1 VILRAIV
8 RAARVGLIV
17 SIAGCF
23 APAMAQ
29 TTAAE
34 EANAIFAEYWQRV
47 AEEFPEYSTFR
58 GDDRYNDRLT
68 DLSPEAIA
76 RRRDYAQDLL
86 ARVRRVDA
94 DRLTGQTRISLDV
107 LRATLE
113 RRVRVQSVEGSEL
126 MPVSPMT
133 GPQLEFS
140 LLVKSTRFQNADDYR
155 KYLRRLATLPQQLKQ
170 IEALLRRG
178 LATGWVL
185 PAEAIRNVPA
195 QIDAW
200 LSPDVNVNPAGRP
213 FVDVTAAILPV
224 TRNQLVADGKRA
236 IVEDVVPAFRSL
248 KTFFET
254 TYLPGARKQLGAS
267 GLPDGA
273 AYYDALIAEQTT
285 TAMSAADIHA
295 LGLREVARID
305 AAIVDAIAKTGFR
318 GTRDEFYRFIH
329 ESPQFYYT
337 RAEELLTG
345 YRDIAKRADAELP
358 RLFAQLPRLPY
369 GIRAMEAFEGDNADH
384 YTQGSEQGAR
394 AGFFEANTNNLRARP
409 KYEMENVF
417 LHEAVPGHHLQTA
430 RAQELAALPEFRKHM
445 FIVAYVEG
453 WALYAESLGDEM
465 GFYRDPYS
473 KFGQLAGEMVR
484 ACRLVIDTG
493 IHAMGWE
500 RQRAIDYLVDHS
512 GITREFAT
520 AEVDRYIVLPGQAL
534 GYKLGELRIKAL
546 RAKAATA
553 LGDRFDLRRFHNA
566 LIDDGALPLDVLE
579 HRIDAWIAA
588 EKARG

>member
-1 VILRAIV
+1 M
-8 RAARVGLIV
+8 GLIV
-17 SIAGCF
+17 SIAGCV
-23 APAMAQ
+23 APALAQ
-29 TTAAE
+29 TSAAD
-34 EANAIFAEYWQRV
+34 EANAIFAEYWERI
-47 AEEFPEYSTFR
+47 AEELPEYSTFR

-68 DLSPEAIA
+68 DWSPEAIA
-76 RRRDYAQDLL
+76 RRRDYARELL
-86 ARVRRVDA
+86 ARVTRIDA
-94 DRLTGQTRISLDV
+94 DQLSGQTRVSLDV
-107 LRATLE
+107 LRATLD
-113 RRVRVQSVEGSEL
+113 RRVRVQKFDGSEL

-140 LLVKSTRFQNADDYR
+140 LLVKSTRFQNTDDYR
-155 KYLRRLATLPQQLKQ
+155 KYLRRLAAFPQQLRQ

-185 PAEAIRNVPA
+185 PAQAIQNVPA
-195 QIDAW
+195 QMDAW
-200 LSPDVNVNPAGRP
+200 LTPDINVNPAGRP
-213 FVDVTAAILPV
+213 FVDVPAAIPAA
-224 TRNQLVADGKRA
+224 TREQLAADGRRA
-236 IVEDVVPAFRSL
+236 IADDVAPAFRAL
-248 KTFFET
+248 KTFFVT
-254 TYLPGARKQLGAS
+254 TYMPGARKQLGAS
-267 GLPDGA
+267 TLPDGA
-273 AYYDALIAEQTT
+273 AYYDALIADQTT
-285 TAMSAADIHA
+285 TTMTAADIHA

-318 GTRDEFYRFIH
+318 GTRDEFYRSLH

-337 RAEELLTG
+337 RADELLTG

-358 RLFAQLPRLPY
+358 SLFAQLPRLPY
-369 GIRAMEAFEGDNADH
+369 GIRAMEAFEGENADH
-384 YTQGSEQGAR
+384 YTVGSEQGAR
-394 AGFFEANTNNLRARP
+394 AGFFEANTNNLRSRP

-430 RAQELAALPEFRKHM
+430 RAQELAGLPEFRKHT

-473 KFGQLAGEMVR
+473 KFGQLAWEMVR

-493 IHAMGWE
+493 IHALGWE

-520 AEVDRYIVLPGQAL
+520 AEVDRYIVQPGQAL

-546 RAKAATA
+546 RAKAAAA
-553 LGDRFDLRRFHNA
+553 LGERFNIRRFHNA
-566 LIDDGALPLDVLE
+566 VIDDGALPLDVLE
-579 HRIDAWIAA
+579 QRIDAWIAA
-588 EKARG
+588 EKARS